1 MVTKDHTY
9 LNKPDILMISEAKID
24 DSFLVSQFE
33 TNGFNNRVTG
43 VENIGGGLFKISWMG
58 GLIQ

>member
-1 MVTKDHTY
+1 
-9 LNKPDILMISEAKID
+9 MISEAKID